1 MLMFKKIK
9 YNFILIFAGISLQ
22 MFGTSYAHEIDLEN
36 ISIKHPTIPIFSSK
50 MKTAA
55 GYLTIVNKKNETDE
69 LIMVKTDFAKAMM
82 HISKIDKNGI
92 ATMEHVNKVIIP
104 GNSSVVFEQGSLHI
118 MFTQL
123 KEPLEEYMD
132 QKVTLVF
139 KNLGDIVVDFQVEK
153 ATQKL
158 NMNNNHNH

>member
-1 MLMFKKIK
+1 MLRKLKS
-9 YNFILIFAGISLQ
+9 NLLLILVCISLQ
-22 MFGTSYAHEIDLEN
+22 IFSISYAHEIDLKE
-36 ISIKHPTIPIFSSK
+36 ISIKHPMIPIFNSK

-55 GYLTIVNKKNETDE
+55 GYFTIVNKRNKTDE

-82 HISKIDKNGI
+82 HLSKIDKNGI
-92 ATMEHVNKVIIP
+92 ASMENVNKVIIP

-153 ATQKL
+153 ATQKV
-158 NMNNNHNH
+158 NMDNNHDH

>member
-1 MLMFKKIK
+1 MYKKIK
-9 YNFILIFAGISLQ
+9 YNFILILAGISLQ
-22 MFGTSYAHEIDLEN
+22 MFSAAYAHEIDLEE
-36 ISIKHPTIPIFSSK
+36 ISIKHPIIPIFNSK

-55 GYLTIVNKKNETDE
+55 GYLTIVNKKNEADE
-69 LIMVKTDFAKAMM
+69 LIMVKTDFAKAMI

-92 ATMEHVNKVIIP
+92 ASMEHINKVIIP

-123 KEPLEEYMD
+123 KEPLEEYND

-153 ATQKL
+153 ATQKM
-158 NMNNNHNH
+158 NINNNHDH

>member
-1 MLMFKKIK
+1 MFKKIK
-9 YNFILIFAGISLQ
+9 YNFILILAGISLQ
-22 MFGTSYAHEIDLEN
+22 MFSASYAHEIDLEE
-36 ISIKHPTIPIFSSK
+36 ISIKHPIIPIFNSK

-69 LIMVKTDFAKAMM
+69 LIMVKTDFAKAMI

-92 ATMEHVNKVIIP
+92 ASMEHVNKVIIP

-118 MFTQL
+118 MFTKL
-123 KEPLEEYMD
+123 KEPLEEYND

-153 ATQKL
+153 VTQKI
-158 NMNNNHNH
+158 NMNNNHDH

>member
-1 MLMFKKIK
+1 MFKKIK
-9 YNFILIFAGISLQ
+9 YNFILILTATSLQ
-22 MFGTSYAHEIDLEN
+22 MFSASYAHEIDLDE
-36 ISIKHPTIPIFSSK
+36 ISIQHPIIPIFNSK

-55 GYLTIVNKKNETDE
+55 GYLTIVNKKNEADE
-69 LIMVKTDFAKAMM
+69 LIMVKTDFAKAMI
-82 HISKIDKNGI
+82 HITKIDKNGI
-92 ATMEHVNKVIIP
+92 ASMEHVNKVIIP

-123 KEPLEEYMD
+123 KEPLEEYND

-153 ATQKL
+153 ATQKM
-158 NMNNNHNH
+158 NINNNHDH

>member
-1 MLMFKKIK
+1 MLRKIK
-9 YNFILIFAGISLQ
+9 CNLISVLVGISLQ
-22 MFGTSYAHEIDLEN
+22 TFSTSYAHEIDLKE
-36 ISIKHPTIPIFSSK
+36 ISIKHPMIPIFNSK

-55 GYLTIVNKKNETDE
+55 GYFTIVNKRNKTDE

-82 HISKIDKNGI
+82 HLSKIDENGI
-92 ATMEHVNKVIIP
+92 ASMEHVNKVIIP

-139 KNLGDIVVDFQVEK
+139 KNLGEIVVDFQVEK
-153 ATQKL
+153 VTQ
-158 NMNNNHNH
+158 NMNMDNNHDH

>member
-1 MLMFKKIK
+1 MLRIIK
-9 YNFILIFAGISLQ
+9 YNLVSVLVCTSLQ
-22 MFGTSYAHEIDLEN
+22 MFSTTYAHEIDLKE
-36 ISIKHPTIPIFSSK
+36 ISIEHPMIPIFHSK

-55 GYLTIVNKKNETDE
+55 GYFTIVNKRNKTDE
-69 LIMVKTDFAKAMM
+69 LIMIKTDFAKAMM
-82 HISKIDKNGI
+82 HLSKIDENGI
-92 ATMEHVNKVIIP
+92 SSMEHVNKVIIP

-139 KNLGDIVVDFQVEK
+139 KNLGEIVVDFQVEK
-153 ATQKL
+153 VTQKM
-158 NMNNNHNH
+158 NMKNNHDH

>member
-1 MLMFKKIK
+1 MFKKIK
-9 YNFILIFAGISLQ
+9 YNFILILAGISLQ
-22 MFGTSYAHEIDLEN
+22 MFSASAHEINLEE
-36 ISIKHPTIPIFSSK
+36 ISIKHPIIPIFNSK

-69 LIMVKTDFAKAMM
+69 LIMVKTDFAKAMI

-92 ATMEHVNKVIIP
+92 ASMEHVNKVIIP

-123 KEPLEEYMD
+123 KEPLEEYND

-139 KNLGDIVVDFQVEK
+139 KNFGDIVVDFQVET
-153 ATQKL
+153 ATQKM
-158 NMNNNHNH
+158 NINNNHDH

>member
-1 MLMFKKIK
+1 MLRKLKFNLLLVLFCISFKTFSI
-9 YNFILIFAGISLQ
+9 
-22 MFGTSYAHEIDLEN
+22 SYAHEIDLKE
-36 ISIKHPTIPIFSSK
+36 ISIKHPMIPIFNSK

-55 GYLTIVNKKNETDE
+55 GYFTIVNKRNKTDE

-82 HISKIDKNGI
+82 HLSKIDENGI
-92 ATMEHVNKVIIP
+92 VSMEHINKVIIP

-153 ATQKL
+153 VTQKMK
-158 NMNNNHNH
+158 MNNNHDH

>member
-1 MLMFKKIK
+1 MMLNKIK
-9 YNFILIFAGISLQ
+9 YNLISVLVCISLQ
-22 MFGTSYAHEIDLEN
+22 MLSTSYAHEIDLKE
-36 ISIKHPTIPIFSSK
+36 ISIKHPTIPIFNSK

-55 GYLTIVNKKNETDE
+55 GYFTIINKENKTDE
-69 LIMVKTDFAKAMM
+69 LIMIKTDFAKAMI
-82 HISKIDKNGI
+82 HLSKIDENGI
-92 ATMEHVNKVIIP
+92 SSMEHVNKVIIP

-139 KNLGDIVVDFQVEK
+139 KNLGDIVVVFQVEK
-153 ATQKL
+153 ANK
-158 NMNNNHNH
+158 MNKYNSHDH

>member
-1 MLMFKKIK
+1 MWKKIK
-9 YNFILIFAGISLQ
+9 YIFISILAGISSQ
-22 MFGTSYAHEIDLEN
+22 MFSASYSHEIDLEE
-36 ISIKHPTIPIFSSK
+36 ISIKHPIIPIFNSK

-69 LIMVKTDFAKAMM
+69 LIMVKTDFAKAMI
-82 HISKIDKNGI
+82 HSSKVDKNGI
-92 ATMEHVNKVIIP
+92 ASMEHVNKVVIP

-123 KEPLEEYMD
+123 KEPLEEYND
-132 QKVTLVF
+132 QNVTLVF

-153 ATQKL
+153 ATQKM
-158 NMNNNHNH
+158 NMDNNHDH

>member
-1 MLMFKKIK
+1 MINKIK
-9 YNFILIFAGISLQ
+9 YNSILILVFILLQ
-22 MFGTSYAHEIDLEN
+22 MFSASYGHEIDLKE
-36 ISIKHPTIPIFSSK
+36 ISIKHPMIPIFNSK

-55 GYLTIVNKKNETDE
+55 GYLTIVNKKNKTDE

-82 HISKIDKNGI
+82 HISKIDENGI
-92 ATMEHVNKVIIP
+92 ASMKHVNKVIIP

-153 ATQKL
+153 ASQKM
-158 NMNNNHNH
+158 NMNNNHDH

>member
-1 MLMFKKIK
+1 MIRKIK
-9 YNFILIFAGISLQ
+9 CNLISVLVCISFQ
-22 MFGTSYAHEIDLEN
+22 MFSTSYAHEIDLKE
-36 ISIKHPTIPIFSSK
+36 ISIKHPMIPIFNSK

-55 GYLTIVNKKNETDE
+55 GYLTIVNKKTETDE
-69 LIMVKTDFAKAMM
+69 LIMVKTDFAKAMI

-92 ATMEHVNKVIIP
+92 ASMEHVNKVIIP

-123 KEPLEEYMD
+123 KEPLEEYND

-139 KNLGDIVVDFQVEK
+139 KNLGDIVVEFQVEQ

-158 NMNNNHNH
+158 NMKNNHDH

>member
-1 MLMFKKIK
+1 MLNKII
-9 YNFILIFAGISLQ
+9 YNFTFILCAISLQ
-22 MFGTSYAHEIDLEN
+22 FFCASYAHEIDLDE
-36 ISIKHPTIPIFSSK
+36 ISIKHPIIPIFNSK

-55 GYLTIVNKKNETDE
+55 GYFTIVNKRNKTDE

-82 HISKIDKNGI
+82 HLSKIDKNGI

-104 GNSSVVFEQGSLHI
+104 GNSSVVFEQGNLHI

-153 ATQKL
+153 VTQKMK
-158 NMNNNHNH
+158 MNNNHDH

>member
-1 MLMFKKIK
+1 MIRKIK
-9 YNFILIFAGISLQ
+9 YNIIPVLICISLQ
-22 MFGTSYAHEIDLEN
+22 MFNTSYAHEIDLKE
-36 ISIKHPTIPIFSSK
+36 ISIKHPMIPFFNSK
-50 MKTAA
+50 MKTAS
-55 GYLTIVNKKNETDE
+55 GYFTIVNKRNKTDE

-82 HISKIDKNGI
+82 HLSKIDENGI
-92 ATMEHVNKVIIP
+92 VSMEHVNKVIIP

-139 KNLGDIVVDFQVEK
+139 KNLGEIVVDFQVEK
-153 ATQKL
+153 VTQKM
-158 NMNNNHNH
+158 NMKNNHDH

>member
-1 MLMFKKIK
+1 MLRKIK
-9 YNFILIFAGISLQ
+9 CNLLLVLVCISLQ
-22 MFGTSYAHEIDLEN
+22 IFSTSYAHEIDLKE
-36 ISIKHPTIPIFSSK
+36 ISIIETKTISNPIETE
-50 MKTAA
+50 TAA
-55 GYLTIVNKKNETDE
+55 GYFTIVNKRNKTDE

-82 HISKIDKNGI
+82 HLSKIDENGI
-92 ATMEHVNKVIIP
+92 ASMEHVNKVIIP

-139 KNLGDIVVDFQVEK
+139 KNLGEIVVDFQVEK
-153 ATQKL
+153 ATQKM
-158 NMNNNHNH
+158 NMNNNHDH

>member
-1 MLMFKKIK
+1 MIRKKK
-9 YNFILIFAGISLQ
+9 CNLISVLVGISLQ
-22 MFGTSYAHEIDLEN
+22 TFSTSYAHEIDLKE
-36 ISIKHPTIPIFSSK
+36 ISIKHPMIPIFNSK

-55 GYLTIVNKKNETDE
+55 GYFTIVNKRNKTDE

-82 HISKIDKNGI
+82 HLSKIDENGI
-92 ATMEHVNKVIIP
+92 ASMEHVNKVIIP

-153 ATQKL
+153 ATQKM
-158 NMNNNHNH
+158 NMDNKHDH

>member
-1 MLMFKKIK
+1 MIRKIK
-9 YNFILIFAGISLQ
+9 CNVISILVCISLQ
-22 MFGTSYAHEIDLEN
+22 MFSTSYAHEIDLKE
-36 ISIKHPTIPIFSSK
+36 ISIKHPMIPIFNSK

-55 GYLTIVNKKNETDE
+55 GYFTIVNKRNKADE

-82 HISKIDKNGI
+82 HLSKIDENGI
-92 ATMEHVNKVIIP
+92 ARMENVNKVIIP

-153 ATQKL
+153 ATQKM
-158 NMNNNHNH
+158 NMNNNHDH